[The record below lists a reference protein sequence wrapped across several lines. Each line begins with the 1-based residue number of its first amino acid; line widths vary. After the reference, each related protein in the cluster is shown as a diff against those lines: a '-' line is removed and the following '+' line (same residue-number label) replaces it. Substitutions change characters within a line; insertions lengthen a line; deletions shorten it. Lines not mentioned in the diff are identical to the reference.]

1 MFLGIDIGS
10 SSVKAALFSD
20 GGFSVVSMGYEGLKA
35 AESEYPIEI
44 VEKAVAGCCQKLF
57 SSGAVKPDDIKGI
70 GLCGHGPSILFIDAG
85 GRAVSP
91 LYTWQNTQ
99 AAGEAAALRNE
110 WPGFRKD
117 GSSWEAKIR
126 RAYNRHPEWFKEGN
140 TCLYPKDY
148 IIYRLCGRRIIDSS
162 AASTLYFFN
171 RQERRW
177 NPAGFPETVLPE
189 VVDSWGRAGTTSGNT
204 AGGSAGSFGT
214 ACGFPGGVPVYAG
227 GIDAYCGMVGAGAVV
242 PGIMVDETGTSTCL
256 SRCYTGGRGRDWHV
270 LPGLSL
276 TMQTLS
282 NTGDSLEW
290 FRQLA
295 GGGGGDISSLSG
307 KIDPHTPAPV
317 IFLPYLNG
325 ERSPMWDER
334 ASGAWIGL
342 TRKTDMEQLFH
353 AVLQGVGFAV
363 YHNMQILEV
372 RGGPCPLVHAVGGGI
387 DDRWL
392 QMKADIT
399 GKTYC
404 KMKYGNGAAPGA
416 ALIAAVGAGA
426 LAPAD
431 IPGLLPV
438 SGRFE
443 SDSRAHKAYAPV
455 FQIYAGM
462 YEKLKDAM
470 HTLRELTTDGG
481 KG

>member
-10 SSVKAALFSD
+10 SSVKAALFSGSD
-20 GGFSVVSMGYEGLKA
+20 FSVIRMVYEGLSTA
-35 AESEYPIEI
+35 DTEYPIEV
-44 VEKAVAGCCQKLF
+44 VEKAVTGCCQKLF
-57 SSGAVKPDDIKGI
+57 SSGAAKHHDIKGI

-99 AAGEAAALRNE
+99 AAGEAAVLRNE

-126 RAYNRHPEWFKEGN
+126 WANNHHPEWFKQGN

-148 IIYRLCGRRIIDSS
+148 IIYRLCGRRIIDAS
-162 AASTLYFFN
+162 AASTLYFFD
-171 RQERRW
+171 RETRRW
-177 NPAGFPETVLPE
+177 NPAGFPENVLPE
-189 VVDSWGRAGTTSGNT
+189 VMDSWGCAGTTSGLT
-204 AGGSAGSFGT
+204 GGKTDGSFGA
-214 ACGFPGGVPVYAG
+214 ACGFPGGIPVYAG
-227 GIDAYCGMVGAGAVV
+227 GIDAYCGMAGAGAVV
-242 PGIMVDETGTSTCL
+242 PGVMVDETGTSTCL
-256 SRCYTGGRGRDWHV
+256 SRCYTGDRGRDWHV

-290 FRQLA
+290 FKQLA
-295 GGGGGDISSLSG
+295 GIEDIGSLSG
-307 KIDPHTPAPV
+307 GIDPHKPAPV

-342 TRKTDMEQLFH
+342 TRQTGMKQLFH

-363 YHNMQILEV
+363 YHNIQILEAV
-372 RGGPCPLVHAVGGGI
+372 GGPCPLIHAVGGGI
-387 DDRWL
+387 DDNWL

-404 KMKYGNGAAPGA
+404 KMKYGNGASLGA
-416 ALIAAVGAGA
+416 SLIAAVGAGA
-426 LAPAD
+426 LSPAD

-438 SGRFE
+438 SKRFE
-443 SDSRAHKAYAPV
+443 SESRAHKAYAPL

-462 YEKLKDAM
+462 YEKLKDTM
-470 HTLRELTTDGG
+470 HKLREF
-481 KG
+481 